1 MLFLLSCTSTPVT
14 PHGML
19 TQVATDLDLPDP
31 EQLDPSMSIIT
42 FPDKRTLSL
51 QRRYSDIEIRF
62 FSGLSLEQASTAQAA
77 SLTMHQIPVI
87 NYDLA
92 ISKVLVNPENAH
104 IIFAH
109 ILNGENMSMS
119 ILQKR
124 IGQVIEEEKSVH
136 EQLKT
141 ALQ

>member
-1 MLFLLSCTSTPVT
+1 
-14 PHGML
+14 ML
-19 TQVATDLDLPDP
+19 TQVANDLALPLP
-31 EQLDPSMSIIT
+31 VQLDPSMSVIT

-62 FSGLSLEQASTAQAA
+62 YSGLSLELASTVQAA

-87 NYDLA
+87 NYELPV
-92 ISKVLVNPENAH
+92 SKVLVNPENAQ

-109 ILNGENMSMS
+109 VLSGEKMSMS
-119 ILQKR
+119 ILKKR
-124 IGQVIEEEKSVH
+124 IAQVIEEEKSVH

>member
-1 MLFLLSCTSTPVT
+1 MRIIHDSLLFYVLLLPYDSIPMLFLLSCTSTPVT

-62 FSGLSLEQASTAQAA
+62 FSGLSLEQAS
-77 SLTMHQIPVI
+77 
-87 NYDLA
+87 
-92 ISKVLVNPENAH
+92 
-104 IIFAH
+104 
-109 ILNGENMSMS
+109 
-119 ILQKR
+119 
-124 IGQVIEEEKSVH
+124 
-136 EQLKT
+136 
-141 ALQ
+141 